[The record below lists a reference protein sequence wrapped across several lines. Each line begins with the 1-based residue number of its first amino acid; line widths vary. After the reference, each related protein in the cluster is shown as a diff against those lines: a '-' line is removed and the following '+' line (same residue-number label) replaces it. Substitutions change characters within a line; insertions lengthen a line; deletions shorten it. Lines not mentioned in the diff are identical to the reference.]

1 MSDKLILFDID
12 GTLLRTNGAGVG
24 AFNEAGRRV
33 FGEDFSLE
41 GLLVGGQLDSLILG
55 RALDRLGIEHFEA
68 HLDIFRLHYHEC
80 LTRHFDSGEREAEA
94 MPGVQEL
101 LVRLGDHDQF
111 DVGMLTGNLEETGLL
126 KLKAAGI
133 ASDHF
138 HIHAWGDEGDSRE
151 ALPPVAVTRW
161 REHRSADR
169 EFHQAIII
177 GDTIHDVGCA
187 KANGCRVLGVCTGV
201 DDRPTLEQAGA
212 DLVLD
217 DLSDTDSVMSW
228 LETI

>member
-1 MSDKLILFDID
+1 MSAQLILFDID

-33 FGEDFSLE
+33 FGEDFSLD

-55 RALDRLGIEHFEA
+55 RALDRLGIEPFKA

-94 MPGVQEL
+94 MPGVQDL
-101 LVRLGDHDQF
+101 LVRLKDHDQF

-133 ASDHF
+133 ASAHF

-151 ALPPVAVTRW
+151 ALPPVALSRW
-161 REHRSADR
+161 QAHRSADR
-169 EFHQAIII
+169 RFDQTIII
-177 GDTIHDVGCA
+177 GDTIHDVNCA
-187 KANGCRVLGVCTGV
+187 KANGCHVLGVCTGV
-201 DDRPTLEQAGA
+201 DDRPTLEEAGA

-217 DLSDTDSVMSW
+217 DLSDTEAVITW
-228 LETI
+228 LGSR